1 MASQKKRE
9 QVVAL
14 KMSTMKNCEVIKQLN
29 VCRKTYLMCGKSFK
43 TTATIIHRMKP
54 FYWFRGWGSL
64 KLSKQG
70 EETKKHEDG
79 GKRYGYFRWIAREDC
94 EIQRRQVA
102 TLKSL
107 QAKNGLEGL
116 ENNIL
121 EVMQHT
127 ADIWSDEFFIL

>member
-1 MASQKKRE
+1 M
-9 QVVAL
+9 
-14 KMSTMKNCEVIKQLN
+14 
-29 VCRKTYLMCGKSFK
+29 
-43 TTATIIHRMKP
+43 
-54 FYWFRGWGSL
+54 